1 MKFVPNWIEEKE
13 MVVVAEI
20 VGIKFGQS
28 LPPERWM
35 EAADNLEQVFP
46 TIARRLELMNNDGM
60 GKQDAREFMEDA
72 MLSLVALRFVAANAS
87 ECCRFIEIPKK
98 MEGGEQK

>member
-1 MKFVPNWIEEKE
+1 
-13 MVVVAEI
+13 
-20 VGIKFGQS
+20 
-28 LPPERWM
+28 
-35 EAADNLEQVFP
+35 
-46 TIARRLELMNNDGM
+46 M

-87 ECCRFIEIPKK
+87 ECCRFIAIPKK

>member
-1 MKFVPNWIEEKE
+1 M
-13 MVVVAEI
+13 AEI

-28 LPPERWM
+28 LPPERWR

-46 TIARRLELMNNDGM
+46 MVAQRFELMNNDGM
-60 GKQDAREFMEDA
+60 GKQDSQDFMEDA
-72 MLSLVALRFVAANAS
+72 MLALVALRFVAANAS
-87 ECCRFIEIPKK
+87 ECCRFIAIPKK

>member
-13 MVVVAEI
+13 MVVV
-20 VGIKFGQS
+20 
-28 LPPERWM
+28 
-35 EAADNLEQVFP
+35 DNLEQVFP

-87 ECCRFIEIPKK
+87 ECCRFIAIPKK

>member
-1 MKFVPNWIEEKE
+1 M
-13 MVVVAEI
+13 VAEI

-72 MLSLVALRFVAANAS
+72 MLSWWPCDLWRPTLRVLSVHRNS
-87 ECCRFIEIPKK
+87 EENGRR
-98 MEGGEQK
+98 